1 MLIGKDDLDEDKREI
16 FVLSKI
22 DELKW
27 QYRSGGEMM
36 NFSCAYFMLSL
47 QHGERF

>member
-1 MLIGKDDLDEDKREI
+1 MLIDKNDLDEDKREI
-16 FVLSKI
+16 FVLSKM
-22 DELKW
+22 DVLKW
-27 QYRSGGEMM
+27 QYESGGEMM